1 MLKCLYLH
9 IGLEKT
15 GTTSIQEFLHINREA
30 LAAAGN
36 WLPGS
41 LGHKN
46 HKLLAAYGLEAG
58 SRDIAVTAAGIG
70 SSPEAVAEFR
80 AGLRERLLK
89 DAVRGRDGV
98 GIISSEDLS
107 RLHKAS
113 EVQRVVDLL
122 REFTA
127 ELRVIVFVRRQD
139 LLAASRYYSLVLGGS
154 VDARVM
160 PQPGEGPPYYD
171 YRSNI
176 GLWADAVG
184 AERVILKRFPEVP
197 KREGFNSVNAFRGLI
212 GIEGGDYADVQEQH
226 VSFDAV
232 NQILM
237 QGYNQLRGGYDAQGL
252 AWLME
257 RLAPMNDR
265 SLGQIPSE
273 QQARQFYGTYRQGNL
288 ALFRRLGVED
298 QMFSE
303 DFSMYPAENMRAK
316 FHQMGMQRLLSLLE
330 AQRGEDAGRDK

>member
-15 GTTSIQEFLHINREA
+15 GTTSIQEFLHINRAA
-30 LAAAGN
+30 LEGAGI
-36 WLPGS
+36 WLPGT

-80 AGLRERLLK
+80 AGLRDKLIK
-89 DAVRGRDGV
+89 DGARGAGGIGV
-98 GIISSEDLS
+98 ISSEDLS
-107 RLHKAS
+107 RLHKAQ

-122 REFTA
+122 GEIA
-127 ELRVIVFVRRQD
+127 EDLRVIVFVRRQD

-171 YRSNI
+171 YRANI
-176 GLWADAVG
+176 GLWVDALG
-184 AERVILKRFPEVP
+184 EGRIILKRFPEMP
-197 KREGFNSVNAFRGLI
+197 KREGFNSVAAFRGLI
-212 GIEGGDYADVQEQH
+212 GIGEGDYRDVQEQH

-237 QGYNQLRGGYDAQGL
+237 QGYNQLRGGYDAKGL
-252 AWLME
+252 HWLME

-303 DFSMYPAENMRAK
+303 DFTMYPAENMRAK
-316 FHQMGMQRLLSLLE
+316 FQQIGMQRLLSLLE
-330 AQRGEDAGRDK
+330 AQRSGDEGRDG